1 MKSCCIVLLICWLA
15 SCSGDGKPGSALSG
29 DSRFLPDTAKQ
40 RLLKIIEGG
49 WVNEAY
55 IDAFRRYNSPMAAAS
70 HGLPQQQMAFDI
82 SRLEGDTLINV
93 HGRLNYNESQRFDVV
108 FYRKENGNVGMKIDE
123 NHNYIAVPLLLDYTI
138 EDKDTILLLTIPDE
152 KAAGTYRFR
161 RTFRRFPESD
171 DVPLTAMELF
181 ANTKLFAGDWK
192 MGNETIS
199 FEPTGR
205 VNFRGYKR
213 YSISTVEEQP
223 SSRPDEISFYND
235 TSGVTFAFTSNHG
248 KVQLYE
254 VEESRDG
261 MTITRGKMVGELE
274 RKQ

>member
-1 MKSCCIVLLICWLA
+1 MRSCLSVLLIWLA
-15 SCSGDGKPGSALSG
+15 SCSGGMKPDGALTM
-29 DSRFLPDTAKQ
+29 DSRFLPDTSKQ

-55 IDAFRRYNSPMAAAS
+55 IDAFGRYNSPMAAAS

-108 FYRKENGNVGMKIDE
+108 FYRKKNGAVGMMIDE
-123 NHNYIAVPLLLDYTI
+123 NRNYIAATLLLDYTI

-181 ANTKLFAGDWK
+181 ANTKLFAGNWK

-205 VNFRGYKR
+205 VNFHEYKR
-213 YSISTVEEQP
+213 YAVTTVEEYT
-223 SSRPDEISFYND
+223 SSRPDEITFYND
-235 TSGVTFAFTSNHG
+235 TSGVTYAFTSNHG

-254 VEESRDG
+254 VEESNDG

-274 RKQ
+274 RI